1 MDHQEEIFSII
12 TWDFANNKENNI
24 FQMGPQEDQVVGN
37 HVVKGMNQKMNYFL
51 KKLKTKQLVTK
62 NTMSS

>member
-12 TWDFANNKENNI
+12 SWDFANNKETNI

-51 KKLKTKQLVTK
+51 
-62 NTMSS
+62 N